1 MPLAPEL
8 IASITDAVAKNF
20 NQELAFIQK
29 VIQYGGQR
37 GEEAAIQDEIYNQYT
52 ARGYAT
58 AKLNMDPD
66 ALSKQPGAGKVSA
79 KHSKAPVVVGVIE
92 PKSSSSGGKSLILNG
107 HIDVVPTGPEELWT
121 HEPYSGIVEGDWLYG
136 RGGADMRAGN
146 VANMFALD
154 ALRSIGKRPASK
166 VIIES
171 VPEEESTGNGT
182 MATHI
187 AGYTADAVLIPEP
200 TNEQLVRAN
209 VGVIWFQIAVAGR
222 PVHVLKA
229 TEGSNAI
236 ESIWKIVGGL
246 KELEKAMN
254 EQKKGR
260 LHFEELDHPINLNVA
275 MIEGG
280 DWASSVPAWCK
291 IDCRVALFPGVRAEE
306 VAAQIEE
313 SIQKVAATD
322 SFLRDAPPKI
332 TWNGF
337 FAEGYVLEPGSHAEE
352 VLSAAHKQATGSDL
366 GSMTMPAY
374 LDTRIFSLFQKI
386 PALCYGP
393 IGESLHGFDERVS
406 VSSIQRVTTAIAL
419 FIAEWCGLE
428 DADTTT

>member
-1 MPLAPEL
+1 MPLSSEL
-8 IASITDAVAKNF
+8 TKSIVDAVASNF
-20 NQELAFIQK
+20 PDELSFIQK
-29 VIQYGGQR
+29 VIQHGGQR
-37 GEEAAIQDEIYNQYT
+37 GEESAVQEEIYKEYES
-52 ARGYAT
+52 RGYAT
-58 AKLNMDPD
+58 TKLEMDTEV
-66 ALSKQPGAGKVSA
+66 LSKQYGAGKISA
-79 KHSKAPVVVGVIE
+79 KHSKAPVVIGVLE
-92 PKSSSSGGKSLILNG
+92 PKSSTPGGKSLILNG

-121 HEPYSGIVEGDWLYG
+121 HPPYSGVVEGDWLYG

-182 MATHI
+182 MTAHI

-236 ESIWKIVGGL
+236 ESMWKIVGGL
-246 KELEKAMN
+246 KELEKEMN
-254 EQKKGR
+254 EQKQGR
-260 LHFEELDHPINLNVA
+260 LHFEELGHPINLNVA

-291 IDCRVALFPGVRAEE
+291 IDCRVALFPGVRAED
-306 VAAQIEE
+306 VAARIEQTV
-313 SIQKVAATD
+313 QKAAAND

-337 FAEGYVLEPGSHAEE
+337 FAEGYVLEPGSEAEE
-352 VLSAAHKQATGSDL
+352 VLKTAHRQVCGADL
-366 GSMTMPAY
+366 GSFTMPAY
-374 LDTRIFSLFQKI
+374 IDTRVFSLFQNI

-406 VSSIQRVTTAIAL
+406 VSSIQRVTAAIAL

-428 DADTTT
+428 DIVAR

>member
-1 MPLAPEL
+1 MPLSPEL
-8 IASITDAVAKNF
+8 ITSITDAVAKNF
-20 NQELAFIQK
+20 DNELAFIQK

-37 GEEAAIQDEIYNQYT
+37 GEEAAIQQEIFDQYT
-52 ARGYAT
+52 SRGFKT
-58 AKLNMDPD
+58 TKLDMDQE
-66 ALSKQPGAGKVSA
+66 ALSKQPGSGRFSA
-79 KHSKAPVVVGVIE
+79 KHSKAPVVVGVLE
-92 PKSSSSGGKSLILNG
+92 PDSTAPGGKSLILNG

-121 HEPYSGIVEGDWLYG
+121 HHPYSGVIEGDWLYG

-154 ALRSIGKRPASK
+154 ALQSIGKRPASK

-236 ESIWKIVGGL
+236 ESIWKIVGAL
-246 KELEKAMN
+246 KELEKEMN
-254 EQKKGR
+254 KQKKGR

-291 IDCRVALFPGVRAEE
+291 IDCRVALFPGVRTEE
-306 VAAQIEE
+306 VASQIEQA
-313 SIQKVAATD
+313 IQKVASMD

-337 FAEGYVLEPGSHAEE
+337 FAEGYVLEPGSEAEE
-352 VLSAAHKQATGSDL
+352 VLKSAHQQASGMQLESV
-366 GSMTMPAY
+366 TMPAY

-393 IGESLHGFDERVS
+393 VGESLHGFDERVS
-406 VSSIQRVTTAIAL
+406 IGSVQRVTTAIAL

-428 DADTTT
+428 DAKATT

>member
-1 MPLAPEL
+1 MPLSPDL
-8 IASITDAVAKNF
+8 IASISDAVAKNF
-20 NQELAFIQK
+20 DKELAFIQK

-37 GEEAAIQDEIYNQYT
+37 GEEEAIQEEIYRQYNS
-52 ARGYAT
+52 RGYAT
-58 AKLNMDPD
+58 TKLNMDPE
-66 ALSKQPGAGKVSA
+66 ALSKQPGAGKISA
-79 KHSKAPVVVGVIE
+79 KHSKAPVVIGVLE
-92 PKSSSSGGKSLILNG
+92 PKSSSNGGKSLILNG
-107 HIDVVPTGPEELWT
+107 HIDVVPLGPEELWT
-121 HEPYSGIVEGDWLYG
+121 HHPYSGIIEGDWLYG

-182 MATHI
+182 MATHM

-246 KELEKAMN
+246 KELEKKMN
-254 EQKKGR
+254 EEKQGR

-291 IDCRVALFPGVRAEE
+291 IDCRVALFPGVRAED
-306 VAAQIEE
+306 VAAQIED
-313 SIQKVAATD
+313 SIQKVATTD

-337 FAEGYVLEPGSHAEE
+337 FAEGYVLEPGSQAED
-352 VLSAAHKQATGSDL
+352 VLRAAHKQAVGSEL
-366 GSMTMPAY
+366 GSITMPAY

-393 IGESLHGFDERVS
+393 IGESIHGFDERVS

-428 DADTTT
+428 DADATT

>member
-1 MPLAPEL
+1 MPLSPSL
-8 IASITDAVAKNF
+8 TQSIISAVAENF
-20 NQELAFIQK
+20 PAELAFIQE

-37 GEEAAIQDEIYNQYT
+37 GDESTVQEELFQQYT
-52 ARGYAT
+52 SRGYAT
-58 AKLNMDPD
+58 TKLSMDTD
-66 ALSKQPGAGKVSA
+66 ALSKQYGAGKVTT
-79 KHSKAPVVVGVIE
+79 KHSTAPVVVGVLE
-92 PKSSSSGGKSLILNG
+92 PKSPPKGKSLILNG

-121 HEPYSGIVEGDWLYG
+121 HSPYSGVVEGDWLYG

-154 ALRSIGKRPASK
+154 ALRAIGKRPASK

-182 MATHI
+182 MTTHL

-209 VGVIWFQIAVAGR
+209 VGVIWFQIAVTGR

-236 ESIWKIVGGL
+236 ESIWNIVGGL
-246 KELEKAMN
+246 KELEKEMN
-254 EQKKGR
+254 VQKKGR
-260 LHFEELDHPINLNVA
+260 LHFEDLPHPINLNVA

-291 IDCRVALFPGVRAEE
+291 IDCRVALFPGVRAED
-306 VAAQIEE
+306 VAAQIEHTVS
-313 SIQKVAATD
+313 SISATD
-322 SFLRDAPPKI
+322 AFLKDAPPKI

-337 FAEGYVLEPGSHAEE
+337 FAEGYVLEPGSDAEE
-352 VLSAAHKQATGSDL
+352 TLKAAHKHVSGNELESC
-366 GSMTMPAY
+366 TMPAY

-393 IGESLHGFDERVS
+393 VGESLHGFDERVS
-406 VSSIQRVTTAIAL
+406 VSSVQRVTAAIAL

-428 DADTTT
+428 DIEEAG